1 MEDLNA
7 IFGGLSRKPFIT
19 SEVIGSGPP
28 IPQTDYTGLGL
39 VSASDYQDM
48 LQKALRSD
56 GLVSLQDIENKVGG
70 LRSDQAN
77 TWVNN
82 MDSERGLDGGG
93 ITYKEGKLYALA
105 HVFALYVLLDSP
117 LYGMIDA
124 DNVR

>member
-105 HVFALYVLLDSP
+105 HVFALYVLLDAP
-117 LYGMIDA
+117 LYWYD
-124 DNVR
+124 